1 MRLKYVPRGS
11 WQPNVHNMNR
21 KRATQ
26 GRTEPLLRYHVQ
38 RCAMMCH
45 DVPCI
50 AEPGATSLPLGL
62 FARGLWRGEWEEPKS
77 QVMSAL
83 TRPWHGLDV
92 MWTSTEKV
100 KQKESQNHIHS
111 PRIWGA
117 HLQVSHGKTFGE
129 CVDFWWFLYGQ
140 HSAESLDLWTTLDYL
155 WTTFLNLLVL
165 ILWSKMTR
173 TRDTM
178 GHPKA
183 LTKTSGTC
191 SLESHLTKA
200 KLSFSSSSNYL
211 IHLDTISAFVSQMLR
226 DLRVLEIT
234 GYHMMPW
241 WFQGRSTSLQ
251 DTNSFHKLSC
261 FYCPSCTVNVESLE
275 CCHPWL
281 FTKLLISDKSLTKQ
295 FLPASDRSAGLVTS
309 LAPRW
314 CLVC

>member
-26 GRTEPLLRYHVQ
+26 GRTEPQLRYHVQ

-45 DVPCI
+45 ALQSQVPPVCRS
-50 AEPGATSLPLGL
+50 GYLLVV
-62 FARGLWRGEWEEPKS
+62 FGEVSEKS
-77 QVMSAL
+77 QNL
-83 TRPWHGLDV
+83 RWCRPWHGLDTALMSCELV
-92 MWTSTEKV
+92 LKRWNKKNPRITSIVPGFGAHTCRLVTEKRSESVWIFDDFCTASIALNHWTFGLPFGLPLDYISESSCAHFV
-100 KQKESQNHIHS
+100 KQNDE
-111 PRIWGA
+111 
-117 HLQVSHGKTFGE
+117 
-129 CVDFWWFLYGQ
+129 
-140 HSAESLDLWTTLDYL
+140 
-155 WTTFLNLLVL
+155 NL
-165 ILWSKMTR
+165 
-173 TRDTM
+173 

-251 DTNSFHKLSC
+251 DTNSFHKLNC

-281 FTKLLISDKSLTKQ
+281 FTKLLIGDKSRTKQ